1 MINRQKRHQP
11 TITTITADTAKRQL
25 KTSDDSTRTEGTRDD
40 DNGEIMGEAF
50 VVRSRVI
57 QTRETIDKNRAMGRA
72 QSRMSACVRAQHAA
86 FGRAPGPT
94 AYEWFMS

>member
-11 TITTITADTAKRQL
+11 TITTSTADTAKRQL

-40 DNGEIMGEAF
+40 DNGEIMGVAF
-50 VVRSRVI
+50 VMRSTVI
-57 QTRETIDKNRAMGRA
+57 QTRETIDKNKAMGRA

-86 FGRAPGPT
+86 FGRALGPT
-94 AYEWFMS
+94 A